1 MGIKVPLLDLKAQ
14 FNTIR
19 KEILDAVKEV
29 FETQY
34 FILGPKV
41 KRFESEVG
49 KYIGTTRAVG
59 CASGSDALALAL
71 MAVGVG
77 HGDEVVTSPYTFFAT
92 AGAIHRVGARPVF
105 VDIDPATYNIDPQK
119 TVDRLRSKVKAVI
132 PVHLFG
138 QCANI
143 EPIVEAAGQRGITV
157 IEDAAQAI
165 GVKRNGKS
173 AGTFGDFGCFSF
185 FPSKNL
191 GGAGDGG
198 LVVTTSDEMEQKV
211 RSLRVHGSSGR
222 YYHKCIGINSR
233 LDALQA
239 AVLLVKLRY
248 LEKWS
253 EGRAKNAADYA
264 KLFSEKGLTDRLT
277 LPETETGNT
286 HIYNQY
292 VIRTPKRNELQV
304 YLKEK
309 GIGCAV
315 YYPIPLHLQECFS
328 YLGYNEGDFPESE
341 KASRET
347 LALPIYAEMTM
358 EQKETVVDA
367 VSDFLNK

>member
-19 KEILDAVKEV
+19 DEVLNAVNEV

-41 KRFESEVG
+41 KQFESEVG
-49 KYIGTTRAVG
+49 EYIGTTRAVG

-71 MAVGVG
+71 MAADVGQ
-77 HGDEVVTSPYTFFAT
+77 GDEVVTSPYTFFAT

-119 TVDRLRSKVKAVI
+119 TVDILKGKVKAII

-143 EPIVEAAGQRGITV
+143 ELIVEAATQRSITV

-165 GVKRNGKS
+165 GVKRHGKS
-173 AGTFGDFGCFSF
+173 AGTLGDFGCFSF

-191 GGAGDGG
+191 GGAGDSG
-198 LVVTTSDEMEQKV
+198 LVVTKTDEMEQKI
-211 RSLRVHGSSGR
+211 RALRVHGSFDR
-222 YYHKCIGINSR
+222 YYHKLIGINSR
-233 LDALQA
+233 IDALQA
-239 AVLLVKLRY
+239 AVLSVKLCH

-253 EGRAKNAADYA
+253 KARAKNTADYT
-264 KLFSEKGLTDRLT
+264 KLFSEKGLTDHIT
-277 LPETETGNT
+277 LPMIEKGNT

-292 VIRTPKRNELQV
+292 VIRTPERDELQA

-315 YYPIPLHLQECFS
+315 YYPLPLHLQECFS
-328 YLGYNEGDFPESE
+328 YLGYTRGDFPESE

-347 LALPIYAEMTM
+347 LALPIYAELTM
-358 EQKETVVDA
+358 EQKEAVVEA
-367 VSDFLNK
+367 INDFFNK